1 MRGAPAFQ
9 HKSEATVIEK
19 SPIFP
24 RIERVL
30 AELAATLRESC
41 SPEMT
46 KISDFGGKKPASIF
60 FPKLAPDNADLH
72 RVSEA
77 AALARKPYKRTYGDG
92 WTLWTQ
98 QQPWSISRQ
107 VLSLI
112 MNPRRRVD
120 NV

>member
-1 MRGAPAFQ
+1 M
-9 HKSEATVIEK
+9 
-19 SPIFP
+19 
-24 RIERVL
+24 
-30 AELAATLRESC
+30 
-41 SPEMT
+41 
-46 KISDFGGKKPASIF
+46 GKNLQAYF

-77 AALARKPYKRTYGDG
+77 AVLARKPYERTYGDG

-112 MNPRRRVD
+112 INPRRRVVNLQLLPERRSQRKAGYPPRHD
-120 NV
+120 RGPRPHFPDVALELWAKGQGLKRLSN